1 MICSGPG
8 VGDADG
14 ATDLPGAAGL
24 LAVGA
29 DDGAGFWPKACA
41 TSKNEMA
48 VAAARFNIAF
58 IVSWSPRREQYRADN
73 DNPRTGGAMRL
84 HKRGLARQRWLIRAQ

>member
-1 MICSGPG
+1 MICSRPG
-8 VGDADG
+8 VADGDG
-14 ATDLPGAAGL
+14 ATDLAGVAGL

-41 TSKNEMA
+41 ASKNEMA

-73 DNPRTGGAMRL
+73 DNPRTGYAMRL
-84 HKRGLARQRWLIRAQ
+84 HKRDRARQRWLIRAQ

>member
-29 DDGAGFWPKACA
+29 DHGAGFWPKACA
-41 TSKNEMA
+41 ASRNEMA
-48 VAAARFNIAF
+48 VAAARFNIAL

-73 DNPRTGGAMRL
+73 DHPRPGGAIRL
-84 HKRGLARQRWLIRAQ
+84 HNRGLAPPRWLTRAQ